1 MIKGMINKAVALLAV
16 SLLLVS
22 CNENELWQN
31 PQTEARDGY
40 VMLNFKTEIPA
51 MQEVVTRAVDP
62 DGGGVQDMTLFCF
75 DSYGLFISTVKAG
88 VTVQKPGPEEM
99 EGTFKAEVPENT
111 RTIHFLANQNMDEF
125 KEDSFRNKSESEVMA
140 VLEGS
145 SGRMIYWG
153 RFACDAENDSNI
165 AEQMTASGNS
175 VRLIR
180 NHARISVDNP
190 ENNGHIVITGFAV
203 CNTNAFG
210 TVAPYHPKKGFDF
223 TWPSS
228 DAPFVTLP
236 MNDAKMSDV
245 TDVTSSM
252 SQYVFECEN
261 STDDPVSVILR
272 GHLPGQHEEKYYRVL
287 LIGDK
292 GEQLLVRRSHHYKL
306 HINGALSFG
315 QASFAEALEAAA
327 TNNVWISISDEV
339 NEVEDTDY
347 ILTVEKT
354 FVVLDESFTENGGSY
369 TLNYT
374 IRGKNDKA
382 ITGADAA
389 TVSWIDNGVATQTFE
404 PKFEVDV
411 DGVGQGQIQI
421 HLLRLGNNEKLEG
434 TLLVKKG
441 RLQRKIK
448 VITIKK
454 QSFVP
459 AWVGTEIYG
468 NLGNDA
474 SKNNRAHVTAMF
486 TIPESCPKELFPMNV
501 YLSVGDLDI
510 RNASGMEL
518 PVVREADN
526 DWYSSGEISSVY
538 QDSEPDYKFVYTAD
552 GPGVQRVYFE
562 NILNQKDDYEG
573 TLYIEAEYFE
583 TMRRKFKYS
592 TNLVSITV
600 QGLNKYDAG
609 GSGVQDEAI
618 YYRLVPQKKGANVQ
632 FDMLLAERSDNDQ
645 GAGNANPTNAQDKDE
660 FLLYSQYLDYYK
672 DGEESDAGVTAFD
685 CTFYPEQSA
694 TWWNKNNPQG
704 GRMLM
709 FKPRD
714 GVLNNPPQG
723 RGKYSIYMKTNRARS
738 AEVIRIAS
746 NDNRLEPVLSE
757 DEDGDNP
764 GIYGGRSYRSTTFEL
779 ANYTPFRFGARVKYG
794 SNDWQGATDEP
805 DRTATTD
812 AISADIPEKIT
823 SLEWTYQPDQ
833 RVNIGIDVT
842 SFAGFDGKSVDPFG
856 EPFEIY
862 IDAPML
868 KIDASRLAENRL
880 DGTKLKAH
888 PTIPGRFVYTVS
900 ADRETERRYG
910 TNDIANTDNIASSQ
924 RGERKTLPFL
934 VNSVVSAGDIV
945 ISSDESQVVYYSKT
959 FRVSNKSITGKLQYR
974 NADGMVQ
981 DIPKDAF
988 VSFERTRNGSRIGS
1002 VSVIAAGQYEL
1013 RLRKEYEFNW
1023 YTDEV
1028 ELHYTGD
1035 GGTVYHATYPSLS
1048 SLFASPHIVLEPSA
1062 GE

>member
-1 MIKGMINKAVALLAV
+1 MIKEIIDKLVALLAV
-16 SLLLVS
+16 SALLAS
-22 CNENELWQN
+22 CSETELWQN

-40 VMLNFKTEIPA
+40 IMLNFKTEIPA

-165 AEQMTASGNS
+165 AQQMAASGNS

-228 DAPFVTLP
+228 DDPFVTLP
-236 MNDAKMSDV
+236 VNDAKMSDV

-272 GHLPGQHEEKYYRVL
+272 GHLPGQREEKYYRVL
-287 LIGDK
+287 LIGDN
-292 GEQLLVRRSHHYKL
+292 GEQLLVRRNHHYKL

-645 GAGNANPTNAQDKDE
+645 GEGNANPTNAQDKDE

-714 GVLNNPPQG
+714 KVLNNPPQG

-794 SNDWQGATDEP
+794 SDDWQGATDEP

-812 AISADIPEKIT
+812 AMSADIPEKIT

-910 TNDIANTDNIASSQ
+910 TDDIANTDNTSSQ

-1048 SLFASPHIVLEPSA
+1048 SLFASPHIILEPSA

>member
-1 MIKGMINKAVALLAV
+1 MIKRIINKAVALLAV
-16 SLLLVS
+16 STLLVS
-22 CNENELWQN
+22 CSETELWQN

-153 RFACDAENDSNI
+153 RFACDAGNDSNI
-165 AEQMTASGNS
+165 AEQMATSGNS
-175 VRLIR
+175 VKLIR

-190 ENNGHIVITGFAV
+190 DNNGHIVITGFAV

-228 DAPFVTLP
+228 DDPFVTLP

-261 STDDPVSVILR
+261 STDDPVSVIIR
-272 GHLPGQHEEKYYRVL
+272 GHLPDQREEKYYRVL

-794 SNDWQGATDEP
+794 SDDWQGAADEP
-805 DRTATTD
+805 DRTETTD
-812 AISADIPEKIT
+812 AMSADIPEKIT

-910 TNDIANTDNIASSQ
+910 TDDIANTDNTSSQ

-988 VSFERTRNGSRIGS
+988 VSFERTRSGSRIGS

-1048 SLFASPHIVLEPSA
+1048 SLFASPHIILEPSA

>member
-1 MIKGMINKAVALLAV
+1 MIKRIINKAVALLAV
-16 SLLLVS
+16 SALLVS
-22 CNENELWQN
+22 CSETELWQN

-228 DAPFVTLP
+228 DDPFVTLP
-236 MNDAKMSDV
+236 VNDAKMSDV

-272 GHLPGQHEEKYYRVL
+272 GHLPDQHEEKYYRVL

-794 SNDWQGATDEP
+794 SNDWQGAADEP
-805 DRTATTD
+805 DRTETTD
-812 AISADIPEKIT
+812 AMSADIPEKIT

-868 KIDASRLAENRL
+868 KIDASRLVENRL

-910 TNDIANTDNIASSQ
+910 TDDIANTDNIASNQ

-974 NADGMVQ
+974 NAGGMVQ

-1048 SLFASPHIVLEPSA
+1048 SLFASPHIILEPSA

>member
-1 MIKGMINKAVALLAV
+1 
-16 SLLLVS
+16 
-22 CNENELWQN
+22 
-31 PQTEARDGY
+31 
-40 VMLNFKTEIPA
+40 
-51 MQEVVTRAVDP
+51 
-62 DGGGVQDMTLFCF
+62 
-75 DSYGLFISTVKAG
+75 
-88 VTVQKPGPEEM
+88 
-99 EGTFKAEVPENT
+99 
-111 RTIHFLANQNMDEF
+111 
-125 KEDSFRNKSESEVMA
+125 
-140 VLEGS
+140 
-145 SGRMIYWG
+145 
-153 RFACDAENDSNI
+153 
-165 AEQMTASGNS
+165 
-175 VRLIR
+175 
-180 NHARISVDNP
+180 
-190 ENNGHIVITGFAV
+190 
-203 CNTNAFG
+203 
-210 TVAPYHPKKGFDF
+210 
-223 TWPSS
+223 
-228 DAPFVTLP
+228 
-236 MNDAKMSDV
+236 
-245 TDVTSSM
+245 
-252 SQYVFECEN
+252 
-261 STDDPVSVILR
+261 
-272 GHLPGQHEEKYYRVL
+272 
-287 LIGDK
+287 
-292 GEQLLVRRSHHYKL
+292 
-306 HINGALSFG
+306 
-315 QASFAEALEAAA
+315 
-327 TNNVWISISDEV
+327 
-339 NEVEDTDY
+339 
-347 ILTVEKT
+347 
-354 FVVLDESFTENGGSY
+354 
-369 TLNYT
+369 
-374 IRGKNDKA
+374 
-382 ITGADAA
+382 
-389 TVSWIDNGVATQTFE
+389 
-404 PKFEVDV
+404 
-411 DGVGQGQIQI
+411 
-421 HLLRLGNNEKLEG
+421 
-434 TLLVKKG
+434 
-441 RLQRKIK
+441 
-448 VITIKK
+448 
-454 QSFVP
+454 
-459 AWVGTEIYG
+459 
-468 NLGNDA
+468 
-474 SKNNRAHVTAMF
+474 
-486 TIPESCPKELFPMNV
+486 MNV

-538 QDSEPDYKFVYTAD
+538 QGKEPDYKFVYTAD

-562 NILNQKDDYEG
+562 NILNQEDGYEG

-600 QGLNKYDAG
+600 QGLNKYDAV
-609 GSGVQDEAI
+609 GSGVQDEVI

-672 DGEESDAGVTAFD
+672 DGEESDAGVSAFD

-723 RGKYSIYMKTNRARS
+723 RGKYSIYMKTNRARN

-746 NDNRLEPVLSE
+746 NDNRLGPVLPE

-764 GIYGGRSYRSTTFEL
+764 GIYGGQSYRSTTFEL

-794 SNDWQGATDEP
+794 SNSWQGADDEP
-805 DRTATTD
+805 DRTVTSG
-812 AISADIPEKIT
+812 AIPADIPEKVT
-823 SLEWTYQPDQ
+823 PLEWTYQPDQ
-833 RVNIGIDVT
+833 RVDIGIDVT
-842 SFAGFDGKSVDPFG
+842 SFAGFDNKSVDPFG
-856 EPFEIY
+856 QAFEIY

-868 KIDASRLAENRL
+868 KIDAGRLAENRL

-910 TNDIANTDNIASSQ
+910 TDDIANTDNIASSQ

-945 ISSDESQVVYYSKT
+945 ISSDESRVVYYSKT

-1002 VSVIAAGQYEL
+1002 VSVTADGQYEL

-1035 GGTVYHATYPSLS
+1035 GGMVYHATYPSLS